1 MRQAVAIGAA
11 EAKFL
16 PVFGEGVHLTM
27 PKALARAGVSIIED
41 VSPPGGGPPLHLH
54 HREDEL
60 FRVLE
65 GRYLIRCGDETYDV
79 TAGDTILLPRG
90 VPHTF
95 FNPES
100 TPGRLLTILEPG
112 GFEAFF
118 EDVHSAGLEAPR
130 DFPAIAEIAARYG
143 LEFLG
148 PNPFRG
154 A

>member
-1 MRQAVAIGAA
+1 MRQAVAIRTGA
-11 EAKFL
+11 AKFL
-16 PVFGEGVHLTM
+16 PVFGEGVHITM
-27 PKALARAGVSIIED
+27 PLALARGGVSIIED

-54 HREDEL
+54 QREDEL

-65 GRYLIRCGDETYDV
+65 GRYLIRCGDETHDV
-79 TAGDTILLPRG
+79 VAGDTILLPRG

-95 FNPES
+95 FNPEA
-100 TPGRLLTILEPG
+100 TPGRLLTVLEPG
-112 GFEAFF
+112 GFEGFF
-118 EDVHSAGLEAPR
+118 EEVHAAGLEAPC
-130 DFPAIAEIAARYG
+130 DFPAIAELGARYG